1 MQTSAPDNLPTLVFL
16 CCKSVKLRPQPQDP
30 ESRINEMGIQDVE
43 IEADPHAGLPRGLVL
58 ICESERYLL
67 SYPKSTLSQTGKWGL
82 HHQSV

>member
-1 MQTSAPDNLPTLVFL
+1 
-16 CCKSVKLRPQPQDP
+16 
-30 ESRINEMGIQDVE
+30 MGIQDVE